1 MNKELTKTE
10 QNLLDELNYKASLII
25 ELEKMFKSKDVPVNS
40 KSLYAF
46 SIKELET
53 VKKVWTGKES

>member
-25 ELEKMFKSKDVPVNS
+25 ELEKMFESKDVPVNS

-53 VKKVWTGKES
+53 VKKVWIGKES